1 MRTPAS
7 AQPKAPIRIPVTLIL
22 ALGIAALLFLSGC
35 ADSVTRNDV
44 GDVAVTKAPPAVVD
58 QADSVSRNSPRILAM
73 GDSMMA
79 WHSISKKSIAHEVG
93 ISLGEPVTSNAVS
106 GARILYN
113 LPISGAAGL
122 KIASQYRKGDWDWVV
137 LNGGGNDI
145 FLGCGCGACTRKL
158 DKMISEDGKRG
169 AIPMMVQDLRQKG
182 AQVAYVGY
190 LRSPGAWSPIENCR
204 AAGDVLEARISA
216 LAMLD
221 RGIHFVSLTDLVP
234 DGDRTFHGADM
245 IHPSVKGSRAIGQR
259 VAAVIRAQDT
269 SR

>member
-1 MRTPAS
+1 M
-7 AQPKAPIRIPVTLIL
+7 PVTLIL
-22 ALGIAALLFLSGC
+22 AFGIAALFFLTGC
-35 ADSVTRNDV
+35 ADPVARSDV
-44 GDVAVTKAPPAVVD
+44 GAGAVAQVPAEIVD
-58 QADSVSRNSPRILAM
+58 QPETVSRNNPRILAM

-79 WHSISKKSIAHEVG
+79 WHSVTKKSIAHAVG
-93 ISLGEPVTSNAVS
+93 HTLGEPVASNAVS

-145 FLGCGCGACTRKL
+145 FLGCGCGKCTRKL

-169 AIPMMVQDLRQKG
+169 AIPMMVQDLRNKG

-204 AAGDVLEARISA
+204 VAGDVLEARIAA
-216 LAMLD
+216 LAQLD
-221 RGIHFVSLTDLVP
+221 HGIHFVSLTDLVP
-234 DGDRTFHGADM
+234 NGDRSYHAADM

-259 VAAVIRAQDT
+259 VAAVIREQDT